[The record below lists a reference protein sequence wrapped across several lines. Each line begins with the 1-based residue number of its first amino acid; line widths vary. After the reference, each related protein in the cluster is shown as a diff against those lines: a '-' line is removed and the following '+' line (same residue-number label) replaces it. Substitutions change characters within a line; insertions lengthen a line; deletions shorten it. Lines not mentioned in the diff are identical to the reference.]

1 MSLLLDNPAF
11 RTDYERLK
19 TVSLDPSRH
28 SAPNAYEHCELV
40 YQRSA
45 KLAAL
50 NNCSVEETTL
60 LSDLTRVHDI
70 GKISG
75 TANPLESVA
84 LLPGYGI
91 TDERFIDLVRYHDT
105 NLPWYQATQRGQPPS
120 DKAWN
125 RLARKVDVRLLCLF
139 MVADRVDCP
148 GGWRA
153 NRPLVWFL
161 EEVKRRNLLG
171 IDLVL
176 DEGLVEPVFPVEPFE
191 VSAGAVLLKKLGAES
206 QVLVIRIRKEG
217 YEIPKGHLEFQETKE
232 AAALR
237 ELREETGVTS
247 SVHIGPE
254 IGVLEYPITKDGV
267 PVTKRVHIFSAFAS
281 PGESVRFGAL
291 PGGTRERRWIT
302 STELAALPLVKEELR
317 PIIGQAL
324 E

>member
-1 MSLLLDNPAF
+1 MSPLFDNPGF
-11 RTDYERLK
+11 RADYERLK

-28 SAPNAYEHCELV
+28 AAPNAYEHCEMVCTRILE
-40 YQRSA
+40 
-45 KLAAL
+45 LAAL
-50 NNCSVEETTL
+50 NGCTAEETSR
-60 LSDLTRVHDI
+60 LSDLARVHDI

-84 LLPGYGI
+84 LLTNYGI

-105 NLPWYQATQRGQPPS
+105 NLPWYQAAQRGEPPS

-153 NRPLVWFL
+153 NRPLAWFL

-176 DEGLVEPVFPVEPFE
+176 DEGPAVPVSPVEPFE
-191 VSAGAVLLKKLGAES
+191 VSAGAVLVKKLGAES
-206 QVLVIRIRKEG
+206 QALVIRIRKEG
-217 YEIPKGHLEFQETKE
+217 YEIPKGHLESQETKE
-232 AAALR
+232 VAALR

-247 SVHIGPE
+247 SVRIGPE
-254 IGVLEYPITKDGV
+254 IGVLEYSIEKDGV
-267 PVTKRVHIFSAFAS
+267 LITKRVHIFAAFTPAGGIHPVRCVARWDPRAS
-281 PGESVRFGAL
+281 LDHVLRACRPAACERGAAQYHWK
-291 PGGTRERRWIT
+291 GT
-302 STELAALPLVKEELR
+302 
-317 PIIGQAL
+317 
-324 E
+324 